1 MHGSNVTDL
10 ALADWLLALIPAPLV
25 AGLAVGVLSSLS
37 LAAAI
42 GAGSV
47 PATGLVGYA
56 LFYAGPQ

>member
-1 MHGSNVTDL
+1 VTDL
-10 ALADWLLALIPAPLV
+10 APADWLLALIPAPLV

-37 LAAAI
+37 LAATV